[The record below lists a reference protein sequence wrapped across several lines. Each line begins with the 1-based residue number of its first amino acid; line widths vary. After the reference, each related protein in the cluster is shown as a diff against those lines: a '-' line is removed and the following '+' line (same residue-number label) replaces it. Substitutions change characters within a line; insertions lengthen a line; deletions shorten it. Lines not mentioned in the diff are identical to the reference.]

1 MKKVNIKKFLVLFSL
16 LVCVFCMTACH
27 SSNGTISTTSAKLER
42 KNMIIQ
48 VYQSYLEDWT
58 TDMITYLD
66 QNDSAKITSD
76 AESALPLALVNGKQY
91 IVDQEGLTAKT
102 IGFYNSWNSTRGELG
117 ALKSIGTI
125 NIALNK
131 DTGKLCTITV
141 DTAYEKND
149 KVSFEFV
156 INDDFS
162 LENGAIN
169 PSYTTGQKMYK
180 AVMNTIIGMGTV
192 FIVLIFISFIIGL
205 FKYISVFENKKKAK
219 NDASADAQGVNNA
232 IAQIVSNE
240 EQDEDVDDLEL
251 VAVITAAIAAS
262 ENTSTDGLVVRSIR
276 KVNSRRK

>member
-16 LVCVFCMTACH
+16 LVCVFCMTACS

-102 IGFYNSWNSTRGELG
+102 IGFYNSWNSTREELG
-117 ALKSIGTI
+117 ALTSIGTI

-205 FKYISVFENKKKAK
+205 FKYISVWENKNKAK
-219 NDASADAQGVNNA
+219 NNASADAQGVNNA

-240 EQDEDVDDLEL
+240 EQDEEVDDLEL

>member
-16 LVCVFCMTACH
+16 LVCVFCMTACD

-48 VYQSYLEDWT
+48 VYQSYLNDWT

-91 IVDQEGLTAKT
+91 IVDQDGLTAKT

-141 DTAYEKND
+141 DAAYEKND

-169 PSYTTGQKMYK
+169 PSYTTGQKMSK

-240 EQDEDVDDLEL
+240 EQDEEMDDLEL

>member
-16 LVCVFCMTACH
+16 LVCVFCMTACD

-76 AESALPLALVNGKQY
+76 AESALPLALVNGKQC
-91 IVDQEGLTAKT
+91 IVHSGKVLLQRLLAFITAGIVQEEN
-102 IGFYNSWNSTRGELG
+102 FG

-131 DTGKLCTITV
+131 DTGKLCMITV

-219 NDASADAQGVNNA
+219 NDAHQQMPRVL
-232 IAQIVSNE
+232 IMQ
-240 EQDEDVDDLEL
+240 
-251 VAVITAAIAAS
+251 
-262 ENTSTDGLVVRSIR
+262 
-276 KVNSRRK
+276 